1 MYKPT
6 AYTHACVCFSGSKA
20 ETKERDKETAP
31 GGRLAADVACMA
43 DIGRSGGQ
51 QPGHHGWCEV
61 RSGRRMDTWLLSDT
75 LPKALYCRILVLHY
89 CMFLPKNCNTFAIR
103 MCNTAG
109 TAVSMDTVSIP
120 EVSMR
125 VARGAMTLY
134 YEQQLSNNS

>member
-1 MYKPT
+1 MHVYVFLAQKRRQK
-6 AYTHACVCFSGSKA
+6 S
-20 ETKERDKETAP
+20 ETRRQPQAAGWP
-31 GGRLAADVACMA
+31 RMWRAWLILAALVA
-43 DIGRSGGQ
+43 SSLQ